1 MLCDE
6 CKKNEAVINLKLIL
20 DGEVIEKH
28 LCTECA
34 LKDFN
39 EMNQG
44 DYGEYGNMDINE
56 SDIRSLFEGLQK
68 IFASFD
74 PEEMQDKECPNCH
87 TKFSEFKK
95 NRTLGCE
102 ECYKTFSYEIRPILN
117 SLRGDGTYDGL
128 LPKRYMD
135 ANPMYKEIVC
145 LKKELEA
152 AIQDENYER
161 AAQLRDEI
169 KAKSSK
175 EKVEEDGSSEH
186 IQ

>member
-6 CKKNEAVINLKLIL
+6 CKKKEAVINLKLIL

-44 DYGEYGNMDINE
+44 EYGEFGNMDISE
-56 SDIRSLFEGLQK
+56 SDIRSLFDGLQK
-68 IFASFD
+68 IFGSFD
-74 PEEMQDKECPNCH
+74 QEQVKEKECPNCH
-87 TKFSEFKK
+87 MKFSEFKK

-102 ECYKTFSYEIRPILN
+102 ECYKTFAYEIRPILN
-117 SLRGDGTYDGL
+117 SLRGDGTYEGL
-128 LPKRYMD
+128 MPKRYLD
-135 ANPMYKEIVC
+135 ANPMHMEVLS

-161 AAQLRDEI
+161 AAELRDEI

-175 EKVEEDGSSEH
+175 EKVKGEEASEH

>member
-6 CKKNEAVINLKLIL
+6 CHKNEAMINLKLIL
-20 DGEVIEKH
+20 DGEIIEKH

-44 DYGEYGNMDINE
+44 EYGEYTDMNINE

-68 IFASFD
+68 LFGSFETYEF
-74 PEEMQDKECPNCH
+74 EEKECPNCH
-87 TKFSEFKK
+87 MKFSDFNK

-102 ECYKTFSYEIRPILN
+102 ECYKTFAYEIRPILN
-117 SLRGDGTYDGL
+117 SLRGEKTYEGL

-135 ANPMYKEIVC
+135 ANPMHMEIVS

-161 AAQLRDEI
+161 AAELRDEI
-169 KAKSSK
+169 KAKSTK
-175 EKVEEDGSSEH
+175 EKLEDGE
-186 IQ
+186 INDNLQ